1 MDDNVK
7 QSIQRELFEESDE
20 RILKCIAVLTGGK
33 RKKQTYLCV
42 TISYFHP
49 VTPRLHEVFLN
60 EKIQRFALF
69 HSWLLSEVRVVDGIN
84 PRKVNRLVQS
94 TLSYEYAIPD
104 LEITVDSVHR
114 WEVCKASEKESFIR
128 QVWKVCHRYLS
139 SQRPEFVNISI
150 PVDEIGIASRKFVL
164 LCFILKIVFTVSGQQ
179 KEDASLAA
187 TSSNIDS
194 VDDFHS
200 ISAAEEADFRALLS
214 KYNMR
219 IADSQQFLN
228 KLMKEL
234 AMLDKTNMQTIVGSE
249 RQIAELLNHIDQ
261 LLTESSKL
269 ENVLDTYDQILAH
282 VKHGVE
288 MMEEKDMLLGVC
300 SNNRQRLTIEL
311 RDFLSA
317 IRLSSHD
324 RSVLTNCDLSDPAKI
339 MECTRAALNLQKCIN
354 AQVSP
359 GMEKMAAY
367 EEQMSVFS
375 HLREK
380 FSERFVAHLT
390 SLFRSLVELAFFGPP
405 NVYSL
410 YVQAQEAIESP
421 ITDKLPKQEMI
432 YGLLKPFSDLVSWL
446 KASVARG
453 YFILLKR
460 YSDCMQ
466 DVYRSQISRFVRFL
480 GNSVSQAF
488 PPSRGL
494 ISASETKEVMKLVR
508 SVPGSLTMD
517 NTWSGSVLSAN
528 DKANF
533 FQLINRAFLE
543 IDSSVLQ
550 EEKFCSWFFHVT
562 DAVAFSRAVDELL
575 LMYNSFASNQPMK
588 SLLAQ
593 IFACID
599 SIFEQFLNECEQH
612 NSLLRKKIT
621 RCSMCR
627 LVVYMLCALCDRA
640 AVSEDGTS
648 TSLSITGK
656 LVVLL
661 KRRFD
666 AFMVGRNWSNDKNSQ
681 MFVIERSPKRIKYE
695 ILPTLTMFFVYR
707 KTLFKNSNRP
717 LVAQVFAKEL
727 EAAYENKQRRSEVDR
742 WYPTLVRTLWQSIET
757 AADDPHSKCPPA
769 VVRLE
774 NYHFLHSMLS
784 QLKISC
790 LNDLRRETKIK
801 YTMALESYVEDIMD
815 NSLEKLK
822 TFFDSISHC
831 INQGMKPEDIS
842 YQQAYNRQE
851 LRRIVELY
859 QLADVRKEI
868 NALYRI
874 IESQLS
880 EEKHLLQVVW
890 RNVQDSFIRRYKQYD
905 GLIDLCYPQSNAR
918 MEFSIQDLLNCF
930 SAIAQQH

>member
-60 EKIQRFALF
+60 EKSQRFALF

-84 PRKVNRLVQS
+84 PRK
-94 TLSYEYAIPD
+94 AIPD

-128 QVWKVCHRYLS
+128 QVWKVCYRYLS

-150 PVDEIGIASRKFVL
+150 PVDEIESSHL
-164 LCFILKIVFTVSGQQ
+164 

-234 AMLDKTNMQTIVGSE
+234 AILDKVSLTYLDVSAFFIVLTLKTNMQTIVGSE

-300 SNNRQRLTIEL
+300 SNNRQRLTVEL

-317 IRLSSHD
+317 IRLSPHD
-324 RSVLTNCDLSDPAKI
+324 QNVLTNCDLSDPAKI

-367 EEQMSVFS
+367 EEQMNVFS
-375 HLREK
+375 QLKEK

-390 SLFRSLVELAFFGPP
+390 SLFRSLV
-405 NVYSL
+405 
-410 YVQAQEAIESP
+410 AQEAIESP
-421 ITDKLPKQEMI
+421 ITDKLPKQEII

-446 KASVARG
+446 KASVSRG

-480 GNSVSQAF
+480 GNSVSHAF

-508 SVPGSLTMD
+508 SVPGSLTLD
-517 NTWSGSVLSAN
+517 NSWRGSVLSAN

-533 FQLINRAFLE
+533 FQLINRAFFE
-543 IDSSVLQ
+543 IDSTILQ
-550 EEKFCSWFFHVT
+550 EEKFCSWFFHLT
-562 DAVAFSRAVDELL
+562 DAVALSKAVDEAIFTAVRCELTL
-575 LMYNSFASNQPMK
+575 RILSSGSQRRTYARRRKCLVLKHTHRLRLEKSYCADAPRMIAPCFRFAGNQPMK

-599 SIFEQFLNECEQH
+599 NIFEQFLNECEQH
-612 NSLLRKKIT
+612 NPL
-621 RCSMCR
+621 

-640 AVSEDGTS
+640 VVSEDGTS

-666 AFMVGRNWSNDKNSQ
+666 AFMERNSQ
-681 MFVIERSPKRIKYE
+681 MFVIERSPKRVKYE
-695 ILPTLTMFFVYR
+695 ILPTLTMFFV
-707 KTLFKNSNRP
+707 
-717 LVAQVFAKEL
+717 FAKEL
-727 EAAYENKQRRSEVDR
+727 EAAYDNKQRRSEVDR
-742 WYPTLVRTLWQSIET
+742 WYPTLVRTLWRSIET

-790 LNDLRRETKIK
+790 LNDLRRETKVK
-801 YTMALESYVEDIMD
+801 YSMALESYVDDIMD

-890 RNVQDSFIRRYKQYD
+890 RNVQDGFIRRYKQR
-905 GLIDLCYPQSNAR
+905 SA
-918 MEFSIQDLLNCF
+918 ELLQRHCATTLNYQAF
-930 SAIAQQH
+930 AMRRIRRVFRS

>member
-1 MDDNVK
+1 MDDSVK

-60 EKIQRFALF
+60 EKSQRFALF

-84 PRKVNRLVQS
+84 PRK
-94 TLSYEYAIPD
+94 AMAD
-104 LEITVDSVHR
+104 LEITIDSVYR
-114 WEVCKASEKESFIR
+114 WEVCKVSEKESFIR
-128 QVWKVCHRYLS
+128 QLWKVCHRYLL

-150 PVDEIGIASRKFVL
+150 PVDEIESGR
-164 LCFILKIVFTVSGQQ
+164 LKENS
-179 KEDASLAA
+179 SLAA

-200 ISAAEEADFRALLS
+200 ISAAEEADFRALLA
-214 KYNMR
+214 KYNMS

-228 KLMKEL
+228 KLVKEL
-234 AMLDKTNMQTIVGSE
+234 AILDKTNMQTIVGSE

-261 LLTESSKL
+261 LLTESNKV

-300 SNNRQRLTIEL
+300 SNNRQRLTVEL
-311 RDFLSA
+311 RDFLNA
-317 IRLSSHD
+317 IRLSAHD
-324 RSVLTNCDLSDPAKI
+324 RNALTNCDLSDPAKI
-339 MECTRAALNLQKCIN
+339 MECTRAALNLQKCMN

-367 EEQMSVFS
+367 EEQMHLFS
-375 HLREK
+375 QLREK

-390 SLFRSLVELAFFGPP
+390 SLFRSL
-405 NVYSL
+405 
-410 YVQAQEAIESP
+410 AQEAVEQP
-421 ITDKLPKQEMI
+421 VTDKLPKQEI
-432 YGLLKPFSDLVSWL
+432 IHGLLKPFSDLINWL
-446 KASVARG
+446 KASVCRG

-466 DVYRSQISRFVRFL
+466 DVYRIQIRRFVRL
-480 GNSVSQAF
+480 LASEVMRAF

-494 ISASETKEVMKLVR
+494 ISATQTKEVMKLVR
-508 SVPGSLTMD
+508 SVPGSLPLD
-517 NTWSGSVLSAN
+517 SNCSGAILSSD
-528 DKANF
+528 DKASF

-543 IDSSVLQ
+543 IDSSILQ
-550 EEKFCSWFFHVT
+550 EEKFCSWFFHIS
-562 DAVAFSRAVDELL
+562 DGVALAKAADEVPSGDYTQGFSL
-575 LMYNSFASNQPMK
+575 SQPMK

-593 IFACID
+593 IFVCID
-599 SIFEQFLNECEQH
+599 EIFQQFLDMCEQH
-612 NSLLRKKIT
+612 NSLL
-621 RCSMCR
+621 
-627 LVVYMLCALCDRA
+627 VVYMLCGLCDRA
-640 AVSEDGTS
+640 VASEDGTS

-666 AFMVGRNWSNDKNSQ
+666 AFMERSSHL
-681 MFVIERSPKRIKYE
+681 FVIERSPKRVKYE
-695 ILPTLTMFFVYR
+695 ILPTITKFFI
-707 KTLFKNSNRP
+707 
-717 LVAQVFAKEL
+717 FAREL

-742 WYPTLVRTLWQSIET
+742 WYPMLVEFLWRSIET
-757 AADDPHSKCPPA
+757 AAEDPHSKSPPD

-790 LNDLRRETKIK
+790 LNDLRRETKVR
-801 YTMALESYVEDIMD
+801 YSTALESYVEDIMKG
-815 NSLEKLK
+815 SLEKMK
-822 TFFDSISHC
+822 TFFDNISHC

-851 LRRIVELY
+851 LRRILEFY
-859 QLADVRKEI
+859 QLADVRREI
-868 NALYRI
+868 SSLYCT
-874 IESQLS
+874 IEAQLS

-918 MEFSIQDLLNCF
+918 MEFSIEDLLNCF